1 MSSPPHPHE
10 PAPRDRE
17 PIDPDVTSAE
27 AHQAATEHLSLRHLL
42 RGRADIVG
50 VVAAGGAI
58 GALARWGLA
67 ELMPHGTG
75 GFATSTLVAN
85 VVGAFLLGILMV
97 VVIEVMHPTRL
108 VRPFLG
114 TGILGGFTTFST
126 YTLDV
131 HEQLRAGH
139 PAAAAAYLA
148 LTLVGGLAATA
159 LAIAVTRRLL
169 VREEVTP

>member
-1 MSSPPHPHE
+1 
-10 PAPRDRE
+10 
-17 PIDPDVTSAE
+17 
-27 AHQAATEHLSLRHLL
+27 
-42 RGRADIVG
+42 
-50 VVAAGGAI
+50 
-58 GALARWGLA
+58 
-67 ELMPHGTG
+67 
-75 GFATSTLVAN
+75 
-85 VVGAFLLGILMV
+85 
-97 VVIEVMHPTRL
+97 MHPTRL